1 MLTSNAIVA
10 LEGQQLS
17 CIRDD
22 RVLFSELN
30 FQVHAGQV
38 LLIEGPNGSGKT
50 SLLRILTGLR
60 RPDAGELFWC
70 GSEVADLDAA
80 FYQDVAYVGHQ
91 NGNKEDLSV
100 AENLRY
106 AQALAIPTLA
116 IDESLDKVGL
126 QGYQDTPIRYLSAGQ
141 RRRLAL
147 ARLLCTKK
155 RLWILDEPFTSLDR
169 ASIRLFETYIEQH
182 VAHGGIAVMTS
193 HHDTNLPDGIVQKID
208 LS

>member
-1 MLTSNAIVA
+1 MSMNAIVV

-30 FQVHAGQV
+30 FQLKAGQV

-60 RPDAGELFWC
+60 RPDVGELYWC
-70 GSEVADLDAA
+70 GTDVSELEAA
-80 FYQDVAYVGHQ
+80 FYQDVAYVGHM

-106 AQALAIPTLA
+106 AQTLA
-116 IDESLDKVGL
+116 VATLTIDEGLEKVGL
-126 QGYQDTPIRYLSAGQ
+126 IGYQDTPVRYLSAGQ

-169 ASIRLFETYIEQH
+169 ASIRLFEQFIEHH
-182 VAHGGIAVMTS
+182 VERGGMVVMTS
-193 HHDTNLPDGIVQKID
+193 HHDTSLPDAIVQRID
-208 LS
+208 LSS